1 MVVMPLL
8 AVFSILILLDSVLGV
23 CSVDNLSRELRR
35 VLSKSRLLAA
45 KLDLTARDLSNQTE
59 SFQQD
64 LQVSL
69 RQAVGKILGFNKV
82 LVGFKKIINSIKHL
96 LILLIF
102 RGQFP

>member
-1 MVVMPLL
+1 MVVLPLL
-8 AVFSILILLDSVLGV
+8 AVFSLLFLLDSVLGE
-23 CSVDNLSRELRR
+23 CSVDTLSRELRR

-69 RQAVGKILGFNKV
+69 RQAVGKILGFYTV
-82 LVGFKKIINSIKHL
+82 LVGFKKIIKFL
-96 LILLIF
+96 YTC
-102 RGQFP
+102 

>member
-8 AVFSILILLDSVLGV
+8 AVFSLLILLDSVLGV

-82 LVGFKKIINSIKHL
+82 
-96 LILLIF
+96 
-102 RGQFP
+102 